1 MRVHATKSVPR
12 QRAHPA
18 SSSSSPSSNARPS
31 AHSTP
36 PPARQLP
43 YTPAHTTTR
52 PDPPLPRSLRPPA
65 CLPFL
70 HHHQPRP
77 LARSLGMGCG
87 FSSTTGRCALRPF
100 AGVRVIHT
108 NGYVED
114 FDAAADGTPVTVARA
129 TASSCGASSSSSGAR
144 YVLCSSSHLLQPG
157 RAPFRPDDAL
167 EPGTVYFLLPHSVFQ
182 AESSAV
188 DLACLMNRLTA
199 LARKGGGAA
208 PAACPVDSLFAG
220 RPESSHDDQAAA
232 TTKPLPPADV
242 KACAA
247 AAKSSRVWRPQLS
260 RIDESIGRSSRRS
273 PASSCSTR
281 SQD

>member
-1 MRVHATKSVPR
+1 
-12 QRAHPA
+12 
-18 SSSSSPSSNARPS
+18 
-31 AHSTP
+31 
-36 PPARQLP
+36 
-43 YTPAHTTTR
+43 
-52 PDPPLPRSLRPPA
+52 
-65 CLPFL
+65 
-70 HHHQPRP
+70 
-77 LARSLGMGCG
+77 MGCG
-87 FSSTTGRCALRPF
+87 FSSTTGRCALRPY

-129 TASSCGASSSSSGAR
+129 TASCGASSSSSGAR

-220 RPESSHDDQAAA
+220 RPADSEDQAV
-232 TTKPLPPADV
+232 TTKPPGPAD
-242 KACAA
+242 KSC
-247 AAKSSRVWRPQLS
+247 AKSSRLWRPQLS

-273 PASSCSTR
+273 TASSCSAR